1 MRTPTS
7 HLATLIAW
15 ALVATACSGG
25 SGSDDKKGELGL
37 TTEERD
43 KLRACV
49 LDRLPAG
56 DVAAYDLVQT
66 FRACRPPTDAA
77 ADARAFAATMDGF
90 AAPVDGSVA
99 TYRITR

>member
-7 HLATLIAW
+7 HLAALIAW
-15 ALVATACSGG
+15 TLVTTACSGG
-25 SGSDDKKGELGL
+25 SGSEKKGELGL

-49 LDRLPAG
+49 LDRLPTG
-56 DVAAYDLVQT
+56 DVAGYDLVQA

-77 ADARAFAATMDGF
+77 EDAKAFAATMDGF

-99 TYRITR
+99 TYRIAR